1 MVKIFYTFLALSIIY
16 LVLELI
22 LGTIMLRKIKDSK
35 TKYSS
40 RKMLS
45 VILWIL
51 FILVIFAIWIK
62 DPQSLIVAYGIIGA
76 G

>member
-62 DPQSLIVAYGIIGA
+62 DPQSLIVAYGII
-76 G
+76 